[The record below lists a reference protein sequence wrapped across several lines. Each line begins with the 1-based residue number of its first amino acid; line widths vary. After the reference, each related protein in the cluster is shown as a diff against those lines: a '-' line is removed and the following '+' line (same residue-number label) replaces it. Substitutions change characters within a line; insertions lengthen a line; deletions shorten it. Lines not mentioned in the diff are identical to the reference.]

1 MEFSY
6 KELTVLNQMISIA
19 MLSGKIALDE
29 CVEAIHKKITGEIA
43 DRNKHNHELNNE
55 FEATSQEARY

>member
-29 CVEAIHKKITGEIA
+29 CVEAIQKKITGEIV
-43 DRNKHNHELNNE
+43 DRNKRNHVEKVV
-55 FEATSQEARY
+55 